1 MTFADKINRNTR
13 RFAKGIT
20 KLPFE
25 VPQFYRDGGE
35 VDLFKQNTY
44 PQQQNLAQRLP
55 QASSN
60 AATQSKDLRFN
71 MDKQGK
77 SYMPKP
83 DPYRVNLGANPGVSI
98 PPAIKPLGPT
108 LVDSNMVAN
117 VAANAA
123 SQYRGPYQ
131 DKVKEMFPVPRYKDG
146 GMVDPERSKN
156 DAKRVDPTKPEGYG
170 LIEGPGTGKS
180 DDIDATLNQQD
191 YILPVETVEMIG
203 RPVLDS
209 LVARI
214 MGDEQMEGEGQPEVE
229 AKVSNQEYRVP
240 YPVVEELG
248 VEFFDRLKQMSG
260 VPDLS
265 KRVDGKQA
273 YGSGSDGGVE
283 DETIKRILHSNF
295 DKPPTDPQSS
305 LGSKVSNFI
314 KEGQTSSYDNAV
326 PDSYGADAKGGRL
339 TKFAKN
345 LVTDPVSLGYA
356 ATEVNKALLNK
367 ETDPFKS
374 GVRTTFDL
382 ATSPANLV
390 NLLSNNKFDYTG
402 KRGPVGEFAGNVYDK
417 GASLANDLY
426 NKAITYGIPEEAKSG
441 RFNKDFTPKTD
452 TSKTDTSKS
461 GIDNGQQQSQPSQEV
476 VKNILGQPVQTPDN
490 FFGGYKVYGDK
501 GATAIEIP
509 WNQRDESAQRRFLP
523 ADQYNELQNRAADYQ
538 AQRNA
543 AVIPYS
549 EESADNKYGS
559 AYSRSQGG
567 FSPNAAN
574 LGQRQDTNQN
584 DDPKFVLG
592 EDGSLIPTSGKLG
605 LERFNQ
611 QQNDLVI
618 TNYKTALDV
627 LNDDKTNDAEK
638 QQALLAIEKYKK
650 IFGVKQ

>member
-1 MTFADKINRNTR
+1 MLKVDNNMAEKLNANSR
-13 RFAKGIT
+13 RLAKGVT
-20 KLPFE
+20 SFPFE

-55 QASSN
+55 TAGSN

-83 DPYRVNLGANPGVSI
+83 DPYRVNLGANPGVSL

-123 SQYRGPYQ
+123 NQYRGPYQ
-131 DKVKEMFPVPRYKDG
+131 DKVKEMFPPPRYKDG
-146 GMVDPERSKN
+146 GMVDPERSKK
-156 DAKRVDPTKPEGYG
+156 DAKMVDPTKPEGYG
-170 LIEGPGTGKS
+170 LIEGPGSGKS

-273 YGSGSDGGVE
+273 YDSGSTGGVK
-283 DETIKRILHSNF
+283 DEENKKQIYDPGVAGLPDLQKVGQPIVDAAKSVNQFFNTSDSTLARG
-295 DKPPTDPQSS
+295 DQRPPGYQQQTNVVQPSQNKS
-305 LGSKVSNFI
+305 LGNLALNAADSFKVGF
-314 KEGQTSSYDNAV
+314 
-326 PDSYGADAKGGRL
+326 
-339 TKFAKN
+339 
-345 LVTDPVSLGYA
+345 
-356 ATEVNKALLNK
+356 
-367 ETDPFKS
+367 
-374 GVRTTFDL
+374 
-382 ATSPANLV
+382 
-390 NLLSNNKFDYTG
+390 
-402 KRGPVGEFAGNVYDK
+402 
-417 GASLANDLY
+417 NDLFRS
-426 NKAITYGIPEEAKSG
+426 NQQNNLSQFPV
-441 RFNKDFTPKTD
+441 KTD
-452 TSKTDTSKS
+452 TTKTDLFKS

-476 VKNILGQPVQTPDN
+476 VKNILGQPVQTPDK

-549 EESADNKYGS
+549 EEGSDNKYGS

-567 FSPNAAN
+567 FSPNSAGGLSQRGGLSDSEAAQISFDEEGRIKEMTGKN
-574 LGQRQDTNQN
+574 LQDLYDRKQAELDRADYFKSIQILADKRNPEINDEQRAYAQFVVN
-584 DDPKFVLG
+584 D
-592 EDGSLIPTSGKLG
+592 
-605 LERFNQ
+605 
-611 QQNDLVI
+611 
-618 TNYKTALDV
+618 
-627 LNDDKTNDAEK
+627 
-638 QQALLAIEKYKK
+638 YKK
-650 IFGVKQ
+650 KMGIE